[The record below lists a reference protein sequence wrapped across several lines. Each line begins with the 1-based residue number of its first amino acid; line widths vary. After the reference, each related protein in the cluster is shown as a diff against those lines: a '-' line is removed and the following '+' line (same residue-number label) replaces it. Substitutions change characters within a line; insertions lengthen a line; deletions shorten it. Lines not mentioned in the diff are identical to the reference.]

1 MTTPTPIHASSPGG
15 VFLSLARTSV
25 LALLLVACCH
35 SAPASAQS
43 AEPAQGAAKGV
54 TPAAERLTADTPKT
68 TVLGNTFIAPA
79 GWGLSVRGPATIL
92 EVPEGDSWIA
102 LIDVQAPDGDAA
114 LAAGWA
120 AYKEAKWPLKI
131 ANDLPDRDGWS
142 KVRLYSYLTS
152 PNERRDVLASVQLAG
167 GAWTVAIFDM
177 AQAVAEKRGA
187 QVALIFGK
195 LLPKGHSRETF
206 AGMKANR
213 LDAARIA
220 ALAKFVED
228 GQKATGVPGVSIGII
243 EDGKV
248 VFSGGFGVRE
258 LGRDAKVDGDTL
270 YMIASNTKG
279 LTTLLLAK
287 LVEEGKFTWKTPVTR
302 LLPSFKLGDADTTSR
317 VLVEH
322 LICACTGL
330 PRQDMEWLFQYQG
343 MTPQGAMATLSTVQP
358 TSKFG
363 EMFQYSNLLAGAAG
377 FVAGHVAYPDLE
389 LGAAYDKAMQTMV
402 FDPLGM
408 KSTTFDFAK
417 ALAGNHASA
426 HAPDIEGHPAQ
437 ALFDIN
443 YSVVPLR
450 PAGAGWSSVNDMLK
464 YVAME
469 LANGTL
475 PDGTRYIG
483 KEPLLA
489 RREQKVP
496 IGDDALY
503 GMGLMVDS
511 TYGVPVVHHGGD
523 LIGYHS
529 DMIWLPEQ
537 NVGAVVLTNADLG
550 WLIRGG
556 FQRKLLE
563 VLFDGKPEAD
573 ADLAAA
579 SKAFYEQLAAD
590 RKLVKVPAD
599 PGDSAKLATH
609 YVNAALGEIAILK
622 SGAATVFNFG
632 EWKSEVASRHNPDGS
647 VSFLTTAPGVAG
659 FEFVVGSGP
668 KRTLTM
674 RDAQHEYVFEER

>member
-1 MTTPTPIHASSPGG
+1 MKKE
-15 VFLSLARTSV
+15 LAA
-25 LALLLVACCH
+25 ALLLFACH
-35 SAPASAQS
+35 SALLASQPANPAPAQAKEPASA
-43 AEPAQGAAKGV
+43 
-54 TPAAERLTADTPKT
+54 TERLAADTPKT

-79 GWGLSVRGPATIL
+79 GWSLSVRGPATIL
-92 EVPEGDSWIA
+92 EAPEGDSRIVMV
-102 LIDVQAPDGDAA
+102 DVQAPDGDAA
-114 LAAGWA
+114 LAAAWA
-120 AYKEAKWPLKI
+120 AYPGSDRWPLKV
-131 ANDLPDRDGWS
+131 ANDIPDRDGWS
-142 KVRLYSYLTS
+142 KRRVHFYLTS
-152 PNERRDVLASVQLAG
+152 PNERRDVQASVRFAG
-167 GAWTVAIFDM
+167 GAWNVMIYDM
-177 AQAVAEKRGA
+177 TQAVGEKRGA
-187 QVALIFGK
+187 QVALILGK
-195 LLPKGHSRETF
+195 LLPKGYSRETF
-206 AGMKANR
+206 AGKKAHT

-220 ALAKFVED
+220 ALSKFVED
-228 GQKATGVPGVSIGII
+228 GQKATGVPGVSVGIVQ
-243 EDGKV
+243 DGKV
-248 VFSGGFGVRE
+248 VFAGGFGVRD
-258 LGRDAKVDGDTL
+258 LGSDAKVDADTL

-287 LVEEGKFTWKTPVTR
+287 LVEQGKITWKTPVTS
-302 LLPSFKLGDADTTSR
+302 LLPGFKLGDADTTSR

-330 PRQDMEWLFQYQG
+330 PRKDMEWLFQYQG
-343 MTPQGAMATLSTVQP
+343 LTPAGAMATLAAVQP

-377 FVAGHVAYPDLE
+377 FVAGHVVYPDLE

-408 KSTTFDFAK
+408 KATTFDYAK
-417 ALAGNHASA
+417 ALSGNHASA
-426 HAPDIEGHPAQ
+426 HAPDIDGKPAH
-437 ALFDIN
+437 AVFDLD
-443 YSVVPLR
+443 YSVLPLR
-450 PAGAGWSSVNDMLK
+450 PAGAGWSNVNDMLK

-475 PDGTRYIG
+475 PDDTRYIG

-489 RREQKVP
+489 RREKKVP
-496 IGDDALY
+496 IGQDAVY

-537 NVGAVVLTNADLG
+537 NVGAVVLTNGDLG
-550 WLIRGG
+550 SVIRSS

-563 VLFDGKPEAD
+563 VLFDGNPQAD
-573 ADLAAA
+573 ASVAAA
-579 SKAFYEQLAAD
+579 SKGFYEQLTAE
-590 RKLVKVPAD
+590 RKLLVVPAD
-599 PGDSAKLATH
+599 PADSGKLAPR
-609 YVNAALGEIAILK
+609 YASAELGEIAVSR
-622 SGAATVFNFG
+622 SGAATVFDFG

-647 VSFLTTAPGVAG
+647 VSFLTTAPGISG

-668 KRTLTM
+668 KRTLTT